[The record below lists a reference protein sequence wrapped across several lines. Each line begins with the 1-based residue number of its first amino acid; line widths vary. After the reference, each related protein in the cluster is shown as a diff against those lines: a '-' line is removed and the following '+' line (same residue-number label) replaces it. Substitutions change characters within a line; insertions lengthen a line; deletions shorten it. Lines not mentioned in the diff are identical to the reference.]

1 MRSVFV
7 ILILF
12 FSLVRLY
19 AQEADNPDHDPT
31 HALMAPDQ
39 LPTSRNYQNENVIMK
54 KFDDAKWKEIA
65 GKVNFNEKPVE
76 IDEPRQFSVP
86 WAGTVFKLVSYI
98 VVIALVVLLLYYV
111 VVNTYF
117 EAKIKRTNIQGGDL
131 QKAIENIEEIDID
144 GLLDR
149 ATKEGNFKVA
159 VRLYYLS
166 LLKKLHSLGVIDWK
180 KDKTNRDYLGELL
193 LRNFYFDE
201 VRKLTLFYETVWY
214 GEHVLKQ
221 ASFQHLASEFETVF
235 LKIKTVE
242 KP

>member
-1 MRSVFV
+1 MRSGLV

-19 AQEADNPDHDPT
+19 AQDADNGELEPT

-39 LPTSRNYQNENVIMK
+39 LPTSRNYQHENVIMK

-65 GKVNFNEKPVE
+65 GTVNFNEKPVE
-76 IDEPRQFSVP
+76 IDEQRQIAGP
-86 WAGTVFKLVSYI
+86 WAGTVFKLISYI
-98 VVIALVVLLLYYV
+98 VIIGLVVLLLYYV
-111 VVNTYF
+111 VMNTYF
-117 EAKIKRTNIQGGDL
+117 EAKIKRMNIQGGDL
-131 QKAIENIEEIDID
+131 QKAIENIEELDVD

-149 ATKEGNFKVA
+149 AKKEGNFKVA

-166 LLKKLHSLGVIDWK
+166 LLKKLHSLGVIAWK

-193 LRNFYFDE
+193 LQNFYFDE
-201 VRKLTLFYETVWY
+201 VRKLTLFYEAVWY
-214 GEHVLKQ
+214 GEHILKE

-235 LKIKTVE
+235 LKIK
-242 KP
+242 P